1 VSIYDL
7 RAPGNEPIASSKD
20 KAREFADNHRD
31 TVNEVRWVD
40 KGEKGEVL
48 VSIGADGR
56 INEWSLKKG
65 LDYLSKMVWLI
76 T

>member
-1 VSIYDL
+1 M
-7 RAPGNEPIASSKD
+7 
-20 KAREFADNHRD
+20 ARDFIDNHRD

-65 LDYLSKMVWLI
+65 LDYTSNEEE
-76 T
+76 